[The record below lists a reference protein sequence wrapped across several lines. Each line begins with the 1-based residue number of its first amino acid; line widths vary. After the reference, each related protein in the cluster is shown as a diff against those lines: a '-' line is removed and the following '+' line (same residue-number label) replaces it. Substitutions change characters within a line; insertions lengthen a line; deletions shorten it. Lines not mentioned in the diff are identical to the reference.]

1 MKWIGNK
8 IFDIID
14 YLIELIEDLTDFLT
28 PVFIVVATAVYM
40 FAWLVTWPLRLVL
53 WLFLALLAIIT
64 SPFKDFQ
71 AFIQEN
77 ALFFKE
83 TLALD
88 KKEERKSVVKSE
100 TMAEGISPII
110 RSADGISGLDPSKGS
125 NEDITDVDIDLNI
138 L

>member
-1 MKWIGNK
+1 MDYVM
-8 IFDIID
+8 DIIG
-14 YLIELIEDLTDFLT
+14 DLTDFLT

-40 FAWLVTWPLRLVL
+40 FAWLITWPLRLVL

-71 AFIQEN
+71 AYIQEN

-83 TLALD
+83 TLVLD
-88 KKEERKSVVKSE
+88 KEDERKSIVKSE

-110 RSADGISGLDPSKGS
+110 RSADGISVLDPSKGS